1 MSFKLNK
8 YNNYISI
15 GYNCFTS
22 MLLNNLKLRKEAYP
36 LDWVVCTPEWV
47 LKYFKTNFKNYYLPN
62 EIAQN
67 NYLGQEFYWERHH
80 KMAEANHFHCENNT
94 SDNSLSIYQDNRNKY
109 ERRIERINKLLNT
122 KESILFIYQA
132 EYSINSSSGEKI
144 ELDLKMNEDK
154 YHNDLINL
162 KTFFKSKYPEQ
173 KIDILVIYY
182 NSNKYETQMKNDNIF
197 IFNID
202 IPKTND
208 DKINRENVEKLLA
221 PIF

>member
-8 YNNYISI
+8 YDNYISI

-36 LDWVVCTPEWV
+36 LDWVVSTPEWV

-109 ERRIERINKLLNT
+109 KRRIERINKLLNT

-132 EYSINSSSGEKI
+132 EYSINSVGGEKF

-162 KTFFKSKYPEQ
+162 TP
-173 KIDILVIYY
+173 L
-182 NSNKYETQMKNDNIF
+182 NI
-197 IFNID
+197 
-202 IPKTND
+202 
-208 DKINRENVEKLLA
+208 
-221 PIF
+221 